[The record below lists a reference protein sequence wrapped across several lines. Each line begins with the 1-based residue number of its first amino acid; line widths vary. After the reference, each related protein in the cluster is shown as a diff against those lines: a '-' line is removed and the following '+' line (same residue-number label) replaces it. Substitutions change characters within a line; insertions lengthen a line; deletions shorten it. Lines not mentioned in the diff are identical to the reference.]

1 MAIGTG
7 DFTAKQKR
15 GFIWKFGIAE
25 EGATWELI
33 EPLLISYLQELGKDW
48 NKMRSQSTAEFND
61 GLMLIVDKLK
71 EDPENMDSVKTLL
84 GL

>member
-1 MAIGTG
+1 MAIGST
-7 DFTAKQKR
+7 DFTVKQKR
-15 GFIWKFGIAE
+15 GFGWKFGTE
-25 EGATWELI
+25 EPTWELI

-71 EDPENMDSVKTLL
+71 EDPENMDEVKTLL